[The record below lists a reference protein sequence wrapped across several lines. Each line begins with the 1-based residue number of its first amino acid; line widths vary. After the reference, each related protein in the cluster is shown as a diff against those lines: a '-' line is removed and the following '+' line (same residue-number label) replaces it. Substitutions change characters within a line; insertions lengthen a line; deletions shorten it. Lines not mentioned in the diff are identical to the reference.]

1 MAKVAKSV
9 LRRVHRWLIRYHL
22 VLVIILSVFHI
33 GLASLPTR
41 DSGKA
46 DCAGGIAIAACT
58 EDKPSW
64 TDRTVRVT
72 SRGSRLWWTRDCP
85 FALADS

>member
-9 LRRVHRWLIRYHL
+9 LQRVHRWLIRYHL
-22 VLVIILSVFHI
+22 VLVIVLSVFHI

-46 DCAGGIAIAACT
+46 DCAGVLALAACT
-58 EDKPSW
+58 EAEP
-64 TDRTVRVT
+64 T
-72 SRGSRLWWTRDCP
+72 
-85 FALADS
+85 

>member
-22 VLVIILSVFHI
+22 VLVIVLSVFHI
-33 GLASLPTR
+33 GLVSLPTR

-46 DCAGGIAIAACT
+46 DCARKMAIRAWRSDYSSA
-58 EDKPSW
+58 S
-64 TDRTVRVT
+64 
-72 SRGSRLWWTRDCP
+72 
-85 FALADS
+85 ADSCIVTP